1 MSWSLDL
8 ADGGLAPYLLLILF
22 GFLPSEIW
30 RWLSVGV
37 ARNVDEGS
45 TLFVLARTMSTVLLV
60 GVVARLLLTPAGD
73 LAATPLWGRLG
84 ALGVAG
90 VAYILFKRSAM
101 AAVLAGEAA
110 IMSVAY
116 FFSG

>member
-45 TLFVLARTMSTVLLV
+45 TLFVLAR
-60 GVVARLLLTPAGD
+60 
-73 LAATPLWGRLG
+73 ATNSGNDPLWVPG
-84 ALGVAG
+84 AS
-90 VAYILFKRSAM
+90 RPT
-101 AAVLAGEAA
+101 
-110 IMSVAY
+110 
-116 FFSG
+116 